1 MPEAGFGKA
10 AQTTTPCGKGRKRLY
25 GLQLRFTHIATK
37 VEIASGSRSRGPLFL
52 LPERAPMTTDTETRL
67 ARETGP
73 AQRVAALA
81 EPVLADLGFRLV
93 RVKMSGPTLQIMA
106 ERPDGTFTIEDCEA
120 VSRAMSP
127 ILDVEDV
134 VSSHYNLEV
143 SSPGI
148 DRPLVRPSDFEAW
161 AGHEVKVEMAVPV
174 AGRKRFKGTLEGYH
188 EGEVRLFIENPE
200 GATKEPVLI
209 GVPFADISDAKLVL
223 TDALIEAAKARLPK
237 GYGDGAEIDEDQISQ
252 ERSEDDNG

>member
-1 MPEAGFGKA
+1 
-10 AQTTTPCGKGRKRLY
+10 
-25 GLQLRFTHIATK
+25 
-37 VEIASGSRSRGPLFL
+37 
-52 LPERAPMTTDTETRL
+52 MTTETETRL

-106 ERPDGTFTIEDCEA
+106 ERPDGTFSIEDCEA

-134 VSSHYNLEV
+134 VSSRYHLEV

-148 DRPLVRPSDFEAW
+148 DRPLVRASDFESW
-161 AGHEVKVEMAVPV
+161 AGHDVKIEMAVPV
-174 AGRKRFKGTLEGYH
+174 AGRKRFKGALEGYH
-188 EGEVRLFIENPE
+188 EGEVRVFIENPE

-209 GVPFADISDAKLVL
+209 GVPFADIADAKLVL
-223 TDALIEAAKARLPK
+223 TDALIDAAKSRLPVK
-237 GYGDGAEIDEDQISQ
+237 GYGDGAESDEDQISQ

>member
-1 MPEAGFGKA
+1 MPKS
-10 AQTTTPCGKGRKRLY
+10 TTPCEMRPESVYPG
-25 GLQLRFTHIATK
+25 QLRFTHIATK

-52 LPERAPMTTDTETRL
+52 LPERAPMTTETETRL

-134 VSSHYNLEV
+134 VSSRYHLEV

-148 DRPLVRPSDFEAW
+148 DRPLVRPTDFESW
-161 AGHEVKVEMAVPV
+161 AGHEVKIEMAVPV

>member
-1 MPEAGFGKA
+1 
-10 AQTTTPCGKGRKRLY
+10 
-25 GLQLRFTHIATK
+25 
-37 VEIASGSRSRGPLFL
+37 
-52 LPERAPMTTDTETRL
+52 MTTETEIRL

-81 EPVLADLGFRLV
+81 EPVLAGLGFRLV
-93 RVKMSGPTLQIMA
+93 RVRMSGSTLQIMA
-106 ERPDGTFTIEDCEA
+106 ERPDGTFTIDDCES
-120 VSRAMSP
+120 VSRNLSP

-134 VSSHYNLEV
+134 ISSRYHLEV

-161 AGHEVKVEMAVPV
+161 AGHEVKIEMAVPV
-174 AGRKRFKGTLEGYH
+174 AGRKRFKGNLEGYA

-200 GATKEPVLI
+200 SAAKEPVLI

-223 TDALIEAAKARLPK
+223 TDQLIEAAKSRMAHK

-252 ERSEDDNG
+252 ERSEDNG

>member
-1 MPEAGFGKA
+1 
-10 AQTTTPCGKGRKRLY
+10 
-25 GLQLRFTHIATK
+25 
-37 VEIASGSRSRGPLFL
+37 
-52 LPERAPMTTDTETRL
+52 MTTGADTRL

-81 EPVLADLGFRLV
+81 EPVLADMGFRLV

-106 ERPDGTFTIEDCEA
+106 ERPDGTFSIDDCEA
-120 VSRAMSP
+120 VSRALSP
-127 ILDVEDV
+127 LLDVEDV
-134 VSSHYNLEV
+134 IPSRYHLEV

-148 DRPLVRPSDFEAW
+148 DRPLVRPTDFEVW
-161 AGHEVKVEMAVPV
+161 AGHEVKIEMAVPV
-174 AGRKRFKGTLEGYH
+174 AGRKRFKGNLEGYA

-223 TDALIEAAKARLPK
+223 TDALIEAARNRLPQK

-252 ERSEDDNG
+252 ERSEH

>member
-1 MPEAGFGKA
+1 MGPGAGPAFFIG
-10 AQTTTPCGKGRKRLY
+10 
-25 GLQLRFTHIATK
+25 
-37 VEIASGSRSRGPLFL
+37 ENAS
-52 LPERAPMTTDTETRL
+52 MTTDTETRL

-73 AQRVAALA
+73 AQRVVALA

-127 ILDVEDV
+127 LLDVEDV
-134 VSSHYNLEV
+134 ISARYHLEV

-148 DRPLVRPSDFEAW
+148 DRPLVRQGDFEGW
-161 AGHEVKVEMAVPV
+161 AGHEVKIEMAVPV

-209 GVPFADISDAKLVL
+209 GVPFTDIGEAKLVL
-223 TDALIEAAKARLPK
+223 TDELIAAARARLTPK

-252 ERSEDDNG
+252 ERSEDNG

>member
-1 MPEAGFGKA
+1 
-10 AQTTTPCGKGRKRLY
+10 
-25 GLQLRFTHIATK
+25 
-37 VEIASGSRSRGPLFL
+37 
-52 LPERAPMTTDTETRL
+52 MTTGTETRL

-81 EPVLADLGFRLV
+81 EPVLADMGFRLV

-106 ERPDGTFTIEDCEA
+106 ERPDGTFTIDDCEA
-120 VSRAMSP
+120 VSRALSP
-127 ILDVEDV
+127 LLDVEDV
-134 VSSHYNLEV
+134 ISARYHLEV

-161 AGHEVKVEMAVPV
+161 AGHETKIEMAVPV
-174 AGRKRFKGTLEGYH
+174 AGRKRFKGNLEGY
-188 EGEVRLFIENPE
+188 EAGEVRLFIENPE

-209 GVPFADISDAKLVL
+209 GLPFADIGEAKLVL
-223 TDALIEAAKARLPK
+223 TDLLIEAARSRLAPK

-252 ERSEDDNG
+252 ERNEPNG

>member
-1 MPEAGFGKA
+1 
-10 AQTTTPCGKGRKRLY
+10 
-25 GLQLRFTHIATK
+25 
-37 VEIASGSRSRGPLFL
+37 
-52 LPERAPMTTDTETRL
+52 MTTGTETRL

-81 EPVLADLGFRLV
+81 EPVLADMGFRLV

-106 ERPDGTFTIEDCEA
+106 ERPDGTFTIDDCEA
-120 VSRAMSP
+120 VSRALSP
-127 ILDVEDV
+127 LLDVEDV
-134 VSSHYNLEV
+134 ISARYHLEV

-161 AGHEVKVEMAVPV
+161 AGHETKIEMAVPL
-174 AGRKRFKGTLEGYH
+174 AGRKRFKGNLEGY
-188 EGEVRLFIENPE
+188 EAGEVRLFIENPE

-209 GVPFADISDAKLVL
+209 GLPFADIGEAKLVL
-223 TDALIEAAKARLPK
+223 TDQLIEAARSRLAPK

-252 ERSEDDNG
+252 ERSEDNG